1 MTSGSSLAPVL
12 GLIWAQ
18 STAGVIGR
26 GGGLPW
32 QLPEDLAHFRRVTD
46 RHPVVMGRATWASLP
61 ERFRPLPGRANVV
74 LSRDP
79 AFVAPG
85 ARVAGSLDAA
95 LATVHDEAQVWVI
108 GGAAVYVA
116 ALPRADRLEVTEVEV
131 DTMGDAFAPAV
142 DPADWVADAGPWLTS
157 RTGLRYRFVP
167 HTRRR

>member
-1 MTSGSSLAPVL
+1 MTSGSSRSPVL

-18 STAGVIGR
+18 STTGVIGL
-26 GGGLPW
+26 GGHLPW
-32 QLPEDLAHFRRVTD
+32 HLPEDLTHFRQVTD
-46 RHPVVMGRATWASLP
+46 GHPVVMGRATWASLP
-61 ERFRPLPGRANVV
+61 ERFRPLPGRANLV

-95 LATVHDEAQVWVI
+95 LATLHDEAQVWVI

-116 ALPRADRLEVTEVEV
+116 ALPTADRLEVTEVEV
-131 DTMGDAFAPAV
+131 DTVGDAFAPAV
-142 DPADWVADAGPWLTS
+142 DPVDWVADAGPWLTS